1 MAYAFEV
8 IRFRDLLEVTAL
20 PGFVP
25 GLTPTTLI
33 VRGED
38 LSSAET
44 VLINEMPAP
53 EFIIVNKT
61 TIYAQLPEGTG
72 RIATIE
78 ILSSKFT
85 RTIESSKIQFAIGDK
100 TRKVDG
106 ILKLV
111 QLFTK
116 WILTSPGSDM
126 FNPSRG
132 GGLQQIVG
140 QVSTTRE
147 MQPVLASITRSVT
160 TTVNQMRTS
169 QIGVPDLPVNER
181 ILSANLLGLSIDEAQ
196 MQARAR
202 VLIRSMGG
210 ADAVSALVL

>member
-1 MAYAFEV
+1 MAYTFEV

-33 VRGED
+33 VRGSD

-53 EFIIVNKT
+53 EFMIVNKT
-61 TIYAQLPEGTG
+61 TIYAQLPESTK

-78 ILSSKFT
+78 ILSSQFT
-85 RTIESSKIQFAIGDK
+85 RTIESSKVQFAIGDK

-147 MQPVLASITRSVT
+147 MQPVLASITRAIT
-160 TTVNQMRTS
+160 NTVSQMRTA
-169 QIGVPDLPVNER
+169 QLGVPNLPVNER
-181 ILSANLLGLSIDEAQ
+181 LLSASLLGMDIYEAQ
-196 MQARAR
+196 MQARAK

>member
-25 GLTPTTLI
+25 GLTPPTLI
-33 VRGED
+33 VRGSD

-53 EFIIVNKT
+53 EFMIVNKT
-61 TIYAQLPEGTG
+61 TIYAQLPEGID
-72 RIATIE
+72 RISTIE
-78 ILSSKFT
+78 VLSSRFT

-140 QVSTTRE
+140 QVATTRE
-147 MQPVLASITRSVT
+147 MQPVLASITRAITNTSS
-160 TTVNQMRTS
+160 QMRTA
-169 QIGVPDLPVNER
+169 QLGVPDLPVNER
-181 ILSANLLGLSIDEAQ
+181 LLSASLLGMDIYEAQ
-196 MQARAR
+196 MQARAK